1 MRSILFSI
9 LLGVL
14 IVSGTFWYVG
24 TSAICPVPISY
35 RLGEVDERFGIT
47 VEEAGEVLAAAE
59 AVWEEE
65 LGRDL
70 FVYDELSDFAINFIY
85 DERQQMA
92 STEEEW
98 RIELDQQEAESQRI
112 LSEVRR
118 IAAEISADQEVFAV
132 ERERYESRLTAY
144 NNKVAAY
151 NNAGG
156 APEEE
161 FAALQAEQAELAEEL
176 ARLVATEAEIVR
188 RANEVNELGET
199 GNQIIE
205 LYNRQVVQYN
215 EIYGN
220 IEQYTQ
226 GDFQRERINV
236 YKFSDS
242 TELTKVIAHEFG
254 HALGVGHVEG
264 EDSLMYYLMAEQPDT
279 ILLSEED
286 KTAFLEE
293 CGTGNEFSY
302 EVRRIIRTA
311 LSYL

>member
-1 MRSILFSI
+1 MRLIIFST

-14 IVSGTFWYVG
+14 IVSTAFWYVA
-24 TSAICPVPISY
+24 TAAVCPVPISY
-35 RLGEVDERFGIT
+35 RLGEVDERFPIS
-47 VEEAGEVLAAAE
+47 VNEARVVLTAAE
-59 AVWEEE
+59 AVWEDE
-65 LGRDL
+65 LLRDL
-70 FVYDELSDFAINFIY
+70 FVYDESANFTINFIY

-98 RIELDQQEAESQRI
+98 RIELDRQEAESQRI
-112 LSEVRR
+112 LGEVRKM
-118 IAAEISADQEVFAV
+118 AAAVSAAQEAFMV
-132 ERERYESRLTAY
+132 ERERYEIRLTAY
-144 NNKVAAY
+144 NNQVAAY
-151 NNAGG
+151 NNVGG
-156 APEEE
+156 APEDE
-161 FAALQAEQAELAEEL
+161 FAALQAEQAQLAALL
-176 ARLVATEAEIVR
+176 AKLVATEEDIRR
-188 RANEVNELGET
+188 RADEVNELGET

-236 YKFSDS
+236 YKFSDT

-264 EDSLMYYLMAEQPDT
+264 DGSLMYYLMAEQPDN
-279 ILLSEED
+279 IALSEED
-286 KTAFLEE
+286 IAAFLEE
-293 CGTGNEFSY
+293 CGSGNEFSY
-302 EVRRIIRTA
+302 EIRRIIRTA

>member
-35 RLGEVDERFGIT
+35 RLGELDERFGIT
-47 VEEAGEVLAAAE
+47 VDEAMAVLAAAE
-59 AVWEEE
+59 AVWEDE

-70 FVYDELSDFAINFIY
+70 FVYNETSAFPINFIY

-98 RIELDQQEAESQRI
+98 RIDLDRQEAESQRI
-112 LSEVRR
+112 LGEVRR
-118 IAAEISADQEVFAV
+118 LAAEITKDQEVFAI
-132 ERERYESRLTAY
+132 ERERYESKLTAY
-144 NNKVAAY
+144 NNQVAAY
-151 NNAGG
+151 NGSGG
-156 APEEE
+156 APPEE
-161 FAALQAEQAELAEEL
+161 FAALQETQAVLARELAKL
-176 ARLVATEAEIVR
+176 IKTEAELR
-188 RANEVNELGET
+188 SRAEEVNRIGET
-199 GNQIIE
+199 GNQLIE

-236 YKFSDS
+236 YKFSDT

-264 EDSLMYYLMAEQPDT
+264 EGSLMYYLMAEQPDT
-279 ILLSEED
+279 ITLSEED
-286 KTAFLEE
+286 KIAFFEK
-293 CGTGNEFSY
+293 CGSGNEFSY